1 MLYISN
7 VFCVSFS
14 SFFFFFFSTTKPEGE
29 VVGAGGP
36 SSGTNL
42 MTHHSSSLVG
52 GDCLEQHLNSGRSE
66 LSAAG
71 QEELGISIPALQSLA
86 SRILGGSQPR

>member
-1 MLYISN
+1 M
-7 VFCVSFS
+7 
-14 SFFFFFFSTTKPEGE
+14 
-29 VVGAGGP
+29 GAGGP
-36 SSGTNL
+36 SSKNL
-42 MTHHSSSLVG
+42 MTHHSASWVG

-86 SRILGGSQPR
+86 SRILRGSQPR